1 LQKLNIKMKLEVAD
15 AVFQSYAFFSAI
27 LVVKMLLMSFLTARQ
42 RFSKKSFA
50 NPEDVTHDKK
60 AKVTTSDPD
69 VERVRRAHLNDLENI
84 LPFFICGF
92 LYCFTSPDPSTANL
106 IFKIFT
112 GARITHTLVYA
123 VFVIPQPS
131 RAISWAV
138 GQICTLYMAAKI
150 IMHFM

>member
-1 LQKLNIKMKLEVAD
+1 MKLEVSE
-15 AVFQSYAFFSAI
+15 AVFQSYALFSGI

-42 RFSKKSFA
+42 RFANKSFA
-50 NPEDVTHDKK
+50 NPEDVAHDKK

-84 LPFFICGF
+84 VPFFVIGL
-92 LYCFTSPDPSTANL
+92 LYCFTSPDPGTASL
-106 IFKIFT
+106 VFKIFT
-112 GARITHTLVYA
+112 GARVTHTLVYA

-131 RAISWAV
+131 RALAWAV
-138 GQICTLYMAAKI
+138 GQVCTLYMSAKV